1 MSQSEKAVYYKA
13 LKQAG
18 VTFPKHYREY
28 STEELKTAW
37 GSLAAEQGLEV
48 ELEVPVPKD
57 APPPREDEVA
67 QLRQQ
72 MASVVDVVES
82 LAKMVSGQQ
91 RREEQHP
98 PQMSTKP
105 EPKEGPQQ
113 GVKEFRHD
121 IDPKM
126 NAGVTQNTHQGL
138 EILRVDEHG
147 NKWFQ
152 EEVKK
157 PDYPRRRARR
167 VLRYMDPGVKKESI
181 KVGDYFEEFEVAG
194 DPSSAVPKEIRVT
207 LPAYQVGIY
216 QPPNMP
222 FKVHTYQGMRGFDL
236 FDVQKYYGGSDL
248 VPSSIKRCYVS
259 SDLCYDI
266 TTTIRAIEDE
276 YRERVLK
283 SGKGLR

>member
-28 STEELKTAW
+28 STEEFKTAW
-37 GSLAAEQGLEV
+37 EALAAEQGLDPV
-48 ELEVPVPKD
+48 LSVPPPKD

-67 QLRQQ
+67 LLRQQ

-82 LAKMVSGQQ
+82 LAKMVSGEQ

-98 PQMSTKP
+98 PRMSTKP
-105 EPKEGPQQ
+105 EPQQ
-113 GVKEFRHD
+113 GRQEVKEFRHD

-126 NAGVTQNTHQGL
+126 NAGVTQNTHLGD
-138 EILRVDEHG
+138 EVLRVDEHG

-194 DPSSAVPKEIRVT
+194 DAASAVPKEIRVT
-207 LPAYQVGIY
+207 LPAYQVGVY

-222 FKVHTYQGMRGFDL
+222 FKVHTYQGTRGFDL
-236 FDVQKYYGGSDL
+236 RDVQKYYGGSDL
-248 VPSSIKRCYVS
+248 VPASIKRCYVS

-283 SGKGLR
+283 SGKGL

>member
-28 STEELKTAW
+28 STEEFKTAW
-37 GSLAAEQGLEV
+37 EALAAEQGLDPV
-48 ELEVPVPKD
+48 LSVPPPKD

-67 QLRQQ
+67 LLRQQ

-82 LAKMVSGQQ
+82 LAKMVSGEQ

-98 PQMSTKP
+98 PRMSTKP
-105 EPKEGPQQ
+105 EPQQ
-113 GVKEFRHD
+113 GRQEVKEFRHD

-126 NAGVTQNTHQGL
+126 NAGVTQNTHLGE

-194 DPSSAVPKEIRVT
+194 DAASAVPKEIRVT

-222 FKVHTYQGMRGFDL
+222 FKVHTYQGTRGFDL
-236 FDVQKYYGGSDL
+236 RDVQKYYGGSDL
-248 VPSSIKRCYVS
+248 VPASIKRCYVS

-283 SGKGLR
+283 SGKGL

>member
-28 STEELKTAW
+28 STEEFKTAW
-37 GSLAAEQGLEV
+37 EALAAEQGLDPV
-48 ELEVPVPKD
+48 LAVPPSKD

-67 QLRQQ
+67 LLRQQ

-82 LAKMVSGQQ
+82 LAKMVSGEQ

-98 PQMSTKP
+98 PRMSTKP
-105 EPKEGPQQ
+105 EPQQ
-113 GVKEFRHD
+113 GRQEVKEFRHD

-126 NAGVTQNTHQGL
+126 NAGVTQNTHLGE

-194 DPSSAVPKEIRVT
+194 DAASAVPKEIRVT

-222 FKVHTYQGMRGFDL
+222 FKVHTYQGTRGFDL
-236 FDVQKYYGGSDL
+236 RDVQKYYGGSDL
-248 VPSSIKRCYVS
+248 VPASIKRCYVS

-283 SGKGLR
+283 SGKGL